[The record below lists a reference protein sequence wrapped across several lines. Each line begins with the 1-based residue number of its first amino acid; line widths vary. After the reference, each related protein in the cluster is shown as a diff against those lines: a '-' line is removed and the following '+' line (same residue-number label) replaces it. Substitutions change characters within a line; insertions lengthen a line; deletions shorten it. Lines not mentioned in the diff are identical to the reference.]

1 MFVTLA
7 LVFMKHYFLT
17 FLLLVSTL
25 ATGQIPDPKTLSF
38 CSDVGP
44 VELHITGDSVLGRYR
59 IAVVKDPFEGI
70 IKGTFNEGLI
80 EGVWIDRD
88 GSGKI
93 IFAFTSDLNEFT
105 AVFNNHKTPN
115 HWFVT
120 PWRAVSTTFYPQAPE
135 ERKRNLRC
143 DWK

>member
-1 MFVTLA
+1 
-7 LVFMKHYFLT
+7 MKYYFLT
-17 FLLLVSTL
+17 FLFPVSMLV
-25 ATGQIPDPKTLSF
+25 AAQIPPTNETLSF

-44 VELHITGDSVLGRYR
+44 VELHFAGDSVLGRYR

-70 IKGTFNEGLI
+70 IKGTFNEGLL
-80 EGVWIDRD
+80 EGVWIGRD

-93 IFAFTSDLNEFT
+93 IFAFSSDLNEFT
-105 AVFNNHKTPN
+105 AVFNNLKKPN

-135 ERKRNLRC
+135 ESKRNLRC

>member
-1 MFVTLA
+1 MLHTLIIY
-7 LVFMKHYFLT
+7 MKYCFLT
-17 FLLLVSTL
+17 FLILVSIL
-25 ATGQIPDPKTLSF
+25 VNGQITHPKTLSF

-44 VELHITGDSVLGRYR
+44 VELHFAGDSVRGSYR
-59 IAVVKDPFEGI
+59 IVVVKDPFEGI
-70 IKGTFNEGLI
+70 IKGIFNGGLI

-105 AVFNNHKTPN
+105 AVFNNHKKPN

-120 PWRAVSTTFYPQAPE
+120 PWRAVSTTFYPRAPE
-135 ERKRNLRC
+135 GSKQNLRC

>member
-1 MFVTLA
+1 
-7 LVFMKHYFLT
+7 MKYCVVIFP
-17 FLLLVSTL
+17 FLVSIL
-25 ATGQIPDPKTLSF
+25 AFGQSSNHEKIFF

-44 VELHITGDSVLGRYR
+44 VELQFAGDSVLGRYR

-70 IKGTFNEGLI
+70 IKGKFKDGLI

-105 AVFNNHKTPN
+105 AVFNNHKKPS

-120 PWRAVSTTFYPQAPE
+120 PWRAVSTTFYPQASAE
-135 ERKRNLRC
+135 KKRDLRC
-143 DWK
+143 GWE